1 MSAEFIAPKLAN
13 YTANKLKRVDRE
25 CDRRIQA
32 IYPLQD
38 QINILFSL
46 MASKIGVPITG
57 EFARDQDR
65 AAAYLRTVSQHRLA
79 AETIKKYISE
89 NPALAAALDVS
100 EAARWPKLERRT
112 HED

>member
-1 MSAEFIAPKLAN
+1 MTGEFITPQVGD
-13 YTANKLKRVDRE
+13 YTANKLKRIDRE

-46 MASKIGVPITG
+46 LSKKIGVQITG
-57 EFARDQDR
+57 EYARDQDR
-65 AAAYLRTVSQHRLA
+65 AAAYLRTVQEHRLA
-79 AETIKKYISE
+79 AEIIKKFVSE

-100 EAARWPKLERRT
+100 ESARWPKPERRT
-112 HED
+112 K